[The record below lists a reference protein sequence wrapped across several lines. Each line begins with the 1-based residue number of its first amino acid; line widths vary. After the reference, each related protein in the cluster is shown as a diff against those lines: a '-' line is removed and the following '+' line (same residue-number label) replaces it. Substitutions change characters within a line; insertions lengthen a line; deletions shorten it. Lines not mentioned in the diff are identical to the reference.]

1 MDAQWEQDLV
11 EWGEGAEKTGSLSH
25 AESIYAI
32 LLIRS
37 VNVRDPKGKNIE
49 NGGPAACNPKYDNF
63 GLHAASEFAVRLQ
76 ILPTIF
82 YVFSLRVPNVNSRIN
97 KMAYMLPA

>member
-63 GLHAASEFAVRLQ
+63 GS
-76 ILPTIF
+76 
-82 YVFSLRVPNVNSRIN
+82 
-97 KMAYMLPA
+97 